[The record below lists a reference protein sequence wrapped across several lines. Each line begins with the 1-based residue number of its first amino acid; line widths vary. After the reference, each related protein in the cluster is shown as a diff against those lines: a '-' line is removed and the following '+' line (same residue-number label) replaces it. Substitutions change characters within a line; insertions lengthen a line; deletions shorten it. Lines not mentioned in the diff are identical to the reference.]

1 MHDFA
6 LSVFPEWIDSRRR
19 SNSSQYMVSRRRITS
34 CMITSARA
42 SRAARN
48 PAKET
53 QTLIAQPIST
63 PANPMKAGNIYPHS
77 ISAAIARRLL
87 IGQAGNADYFLALAI
102 ALSLAEMKTR
112 AGMVFIHSPS
122 ARVVLALRR
131 APSDGAE
138 GAAPS
143 GDPGA
148 PNAPRICEPSE
159 NC

>member
-63 PANPMKAGNIYPHS
+63 PANPMKAGNTYPHS

-102 ALSLAEMKTR
+102 ALSLAETKAL
-112 AGMVFIHSPS
+112 AGKGHHSLAPAWRWGQGGRPPMGRMVPTHRGTLKF
-122 ARVVLALRR
+122 
-131 APSDGAE
+131 
-138 GAAPS
+138 
-143 GDPGA
+143 
-148 PNAPRICEPSE
+148 
-159 NC
+159 